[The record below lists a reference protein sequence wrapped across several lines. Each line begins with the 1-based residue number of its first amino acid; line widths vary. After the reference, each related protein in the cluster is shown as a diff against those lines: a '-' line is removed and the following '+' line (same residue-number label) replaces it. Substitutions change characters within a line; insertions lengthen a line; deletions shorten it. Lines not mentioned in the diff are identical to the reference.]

1 MQRHPLNNSHCRK
14 AAAQQA
20 FWLHALSDDG
30 TKEVRQRISDAKDSG
45 DKTTFSKWNS

>member
-1 MQRHPLNNSHCRK
+1 LQESSG
-14 AAAQQA
+14 AASVLA
-20 FWLHALSDDG
+20 HARSDDG